1 MLTDFL
7 QYCTSEYM
15 TIYFSNN
22 LVLRSLDRQS
32 MYSDKYFLESLCYRD
47 RLLLFVSPYFFCVIF
62 CCKALLVSQK

>member
-15 TIYFSNN
+15 TIYLSDN

-32 MYSDKYFLESLCYRD
+32 MYSDKNFLESLCYRD
-47 RLLLFVSPYFFCVIF
+47 RLLLFVSRYFFVLF
-62 CCKALLVSQK
+62 SVVKPYS